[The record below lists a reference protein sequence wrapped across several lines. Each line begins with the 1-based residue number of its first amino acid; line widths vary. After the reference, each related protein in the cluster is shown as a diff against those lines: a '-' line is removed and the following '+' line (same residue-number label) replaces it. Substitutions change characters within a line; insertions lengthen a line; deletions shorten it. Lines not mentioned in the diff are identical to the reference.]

1 MVQGSGQEFEESKA
15 ETLRRP
21 KTTAQGLHDIVSKT
35 ERTANMSAEVA
46 DSKKVTGAAASAAGV
61 VCVLDMGEQN
71 RKRIKRLRRGGG
83 KLMGKVEDAVTDL
96 QNQGVLGKQV
106 QTVVVVVREEGGVRN
121 LFSS

>member
-1 MVQGSGQEFEESKA
+1 
-15 ETLRRP
+15 
-21 KTTAQGLHDIVSKT
+21 
-35 ERTANMSAEVA
+35 MSAEVA